1 MFCYSVDS
9 EYRQLKAVLLCKPHP
24 KIGNVDDP
32 KEALHL
38 AKINYA
44 IIEREFEQI
53 IKLYKKLKIKVF
65 FIDPFKIESAD
76 ERYVLNLIF
85 TRDHFFMTPAGAI
98 MARMFSDIRRS
109 EVKYAERALEAA
121 GVCIRKVIRDRG
133 TFEGADVL
141 WINNRLVIVS
151 VGNRTNLE
159 GFQQIKE
166 ELKQDHIKCICVPA
180 PQGVLHLLGALQFID
195 ADLAL
200 IRADLV
206 DPKIINLLEEN
217 NVKIIMLSENS
228 EIKKKQAMNF
238 VTVAPRAVIMPAGC
252 PKTRKIYEKSRIK
265 IVAET
270 SISQLVRGG
279 GGLAC
284 ATGILTRSGE

>member
-9 EYRQLKAVLLCKPHP
+9 EYKPLKAVLLCKPHP
-24 KIGNVDDP
+24 KIGNVDNP

-44 IIEREFEQI
+44 IIEKEFKQI
-53 IKLYKKLKIKVF
+53 IKLYKKLKIKVS
-65 FIDPFKIESAD
+65 FIDPFKIENTD
-76 ERYVLNLIF
+76 EQYVLNLIF

-109 EVKYAERALEAA
+109 EVKYAERTLKAT
-121 GVCIRKVIRDRG
+121 GICVRKVIQDSG
-133 TFEGADVL
+133 TFEGADAL
-141 WINNRLVIVS
+141 WVNNKLVIVG

-159 GFQQIKE
+159 GFRQIRE
-166 ELKQDHIKCICVPA
+166 ELKQDRIKCVYVPA
-180 PQGVLHLLGALQFID
+180 PQGVLHLLGALQFVD

-200 IRADLV
+200 IRADLI
-206 DPKIINLLEEN
+206 DPKIINLLKEN
-217 NVKIIMLSENS
+217 KIKTIMLSENS
-228 EIKKKQAMNF
+228 ETRKKHAMNF
-238 VTVAPRAVIMPAGC
+238 VTIAPRTVIMPAGC
-252 PKTRKIYEKSRIK
+252 PQTKKIYEKSRIR

-270 SISQLVRGG
+270 SILQLVRGG

-284 ATGILTRSGE
+284 ATGILARSRE

>member
-9 EYRQLKAVLLCKPHP
+9 EYKPLKAVLLCKPHP
-24 KIGNVDDP
+24 KIGNVDNP

-44 IIEREFEQI
+44 IIEKEFEQI
-53 IKLYKKLKIKVF
+53 IKLYKKLKIKVS
-65 FIDPFKIESAD
+65 FIDPFKIENTD

-109 EVKYAERALEAA
+109 EVKYAERTLKAT
-121 GVCIRKVIRDRG
+121 GVRVRKVIQDSG
-133 TFEGADVL
+133 TFEGADAL
-141 WINNRLVIVS
+141 WVNNRFVIVG

-159 GFQQIKE
+159 GFRQIRE
-166 ELKQDHIKCICVPA
+166 ELKQDRIKCICVPA
-180 PQGVLHLLGALQFID
+180 PQGVLHLLGALQFVD
-195 ADLAL
+195 AGLVL

-206 DPKIINLLEEN
+206 DPKIINLLKEN
-217 NVKIIMLSENS
+217 KIKIIMLSENS
-228 EIKKKQAMNF
+228 EVTKKHAMNF
-238 VTVAPRAVIMPAGC
+238 VTIAPRTVIMPAGC
-252 PKTRKIYEKSRIK
+252 PQTKKIYEKSRIR
-265 IVAET
+265 IAAET
-270 SISQLVRGG
+270 LIPQLVRGG

-284 ATGILTRSGE
+284 ATGILARSGK